1 MPHDAGLDSNS
12 LRPLFAPRSLAIV
25 GASESGGE
33 GFSRA
38 VYRNLEAEGFP
49 VETYLVNPRREE
61 LWGGRCYPDIS
72 SLPGP
77 VDLAVIMV
85 SAEHV
90 QPVLHDGARVG
101 LKAAIIFASRIGE
114 GDDPQSRQRADD
126 IAGAARANGVR
137 LCGPNCLGV
146 MSYRERL
153 FNYPSADVRRL
164 PVGTVGVAFQSG
176 GTLRYWMRRAAERG
190 LGFSYAVSTGNELG
204 TDLADYIDFLVE
216 DEGTKVIACLS
227 EGIRRPRAFFAA
239 ARKAIAARK
248 PVVILKTGRTQ
259 ASKVSAASH
268 VGAISGDDEVF
279 DAVCERYGIIRC
291 DTLDD
296 MVETCVALA
305 PGRLPS
311 GNRIAVSGFTGLGR
325 SLIFDYAEQTGLQFA
340 SLSAGT
346 VQQLQTRVDR
356 GLKVTNPL
364 DAGAGLAIR
373 QDDFAEVSCILAADD
388 GVDMLLI
395 QGRLP
400 ETEAERGDPGV
411 YSRIAMSTTKPVFAY
426 DRMSQSTNDTSLS
439 FLNEANIPFLQRLP
453 ESLRAVDALSRF
465 AQATRRDVPREPDGP
480 VSGRPVTA
488 QEIIELSG
496 IAVPWQVRCQTAQDV
511 GVAAREHGGSVAIK
525 LLSPQA
531 LHKTEAGA
539 VRTGVEPS
547 DAEAAASAMAQRL
560 RCLAGDAVIDGYIV
574 QEMVKGCEFILGV
587 RDDPV
592 YGPFLLV
599 GVGGVFVELLKDV
612 ARCMLPASEADIR
625 AMLARLRGMQ
635 LLQGYRGA
643 PAGDVDALVDAA
655 LKLSQAF
662 LQCRGRIADVEVN
675 PLFVLD
681 QGKGVRA
688 VDVRVI

>member
-1 MPHDAGLDSNS
+1 MPNNARLDANS
-12 LRPLFAPRSLAIV
+12 LRSLFAPRSLAIV

-49 VETYLVNPRREE
+49 VKTYLINPRREE
-61 LWGGRCYPDIS
+61 LWGAPCYPDIA

-77 VDLAVIMV
+77 VDLAVMMV

-90 QPVLHDGARVG
+90 QAVLTDGGRRG

-114 GDDPQSRQRADD
+114 GDDPLSRQRADD
-126 IAGAARANGVR
+126 IVGTARANGVR

-164 PVGTVGVAFQSG
+164 PAGTIGVAFQSG

-190 LGFSYAVSTGNELG
+190 LGFSYAVSTGNELE

-216 DEGTKVIACLS
+216 DESTKVIACLS
-227 EGIRRPRAFFAA
+227 EGIRRPKAFFAA

-248 PVVILKTGRTQ
+248 PVVILKTGRTE
-259 ASKVSAASH
+259 ASKASAASH

-296 MVETCVALA
+296 MVEVCVALS
-305 PGRLPS
+305 PGRLPA

-325 SLIFDYAEQTGLQFA
+325 SLIFDYAEKTELRFS

-346 VQQLQTRVDR
+346 VEQLQARIDR

-364 DAGAGLAIR
+364 DAGAGLAVR
-373 QDDFAEVSCILAADD
+373 QDDFAEVSSILAADD

-411 YSRIAMSTTKPVFAY
+411 YSRIAAGTTKPVFAY
-426 DRMSQSTNDTSLS
+426 DRMSQSTNDISLS
-439 FLNEANIPFLQRLP
+439 FLKEANIPFLQRLP

-465 AQATRRDVPREPDGP
+465 AQATRRAVPQEPDEP

-488 QEIIELSG
+488 QDVIELSG
-496 IAVPWQVRCQTAQDV
+496 IAVPWQVDCRTAQDV
-511 GVAAREHGGSVAIK
+511 GAVASKHGGPVAIK
-525 LLSPQA
+525 LVSPQA
-531 LHKTEAGA
+531 RHKTEVGA
-539 VRTGVEPS
+539 VRTSVEPS
-547 DAEAAASAMAQRL
+547 DAEAAALAMAQRL
-560 RCLAGDAVIDGYIV
+560 RQVAGDAVIEGYIV
-574 QEMVKGCEFILGV
+574 QEMVKGSEFILGV

-599 GVGGVFVELLKDV
+599 GMGGVFVELFKDV
-612 ARCMLPASEADIR
+612 ARCMLPASETDVR
-625 AMLARLRGMQ
+625 AMLARLRGMR

-643 PAGDVDALVDAA
+643 PACDIDAVVEAA
-655 LKLSQAF
+655 LKLSRAF
-662 LQCRGRIADVEVN
+662 LECRGRIGDVEIN
-675 PLFVLD
+675 PLFVLE
-681 QGKGVRA
+681 QGRGVRA
-688 VDVRVI
+688 VDVRVT